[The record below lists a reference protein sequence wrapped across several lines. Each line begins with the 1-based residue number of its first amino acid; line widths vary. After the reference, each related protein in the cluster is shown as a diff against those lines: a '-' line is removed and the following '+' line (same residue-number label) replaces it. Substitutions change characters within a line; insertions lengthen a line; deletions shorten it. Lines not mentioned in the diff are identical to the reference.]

1 MAQEGFDLI
10 VIGTGTAASTVA
22 SACRSKDW
30 KVAVIDSRPFG
41 GTCALRGCEPK
52 KILVGA
58 AEAIDSIERLKSKE
72 VVQGDSRIDWP
83 SLMRFKRT
91 FTDPV
96 PEEREKSFSKAGIK
110 KFHGRA
116 RFTGPLKVQVGSDTL
131 EGKYVLIAAGSKPMT
146 LGIPGEEHLTTS
158 DRFLDLDV
166 LPQRAVL
173 IGGGYISMEFA
184 HVLARA
190 GVHTTILHNGERILP
205 GFDPDLITQLTEKTR
220 SLGIE
225 LHVQTTAA
233 AIEKSDAGLQVIAR
247 QQGKAMAFKTDLVIH
262 GAGRVPEIEDMNLA
276 AAGVESG
283 AKGVTVNEYLQSVS
297 HPKVYAA
304 GDAAASGGLPLTPVA
319 GYEGRIVAAN
329 LLEGNHLKPDYRG
342 IPTVAFT
349 TPPVASVGLS
359 EKAAREQGLKFKV
372 NHADTGGWNSS
383 RRIGETCSGF
393 KVLIE
398 EASGRILGAH
408 LLGPHAEETIN
419 FFALAI
425 RQDIM
430 ATALKETLF
439 AYPTQTSDIQYML

>member
-1 MAQEGFDLI
+1 MAQGFDLV

-22 SACRSKDW
+22 SACRSKGW
-30 KVAVIDSRPFG
+30 EVAVIDSRPFG
-41 GTCALRGCEPK
+41 GTCALRGCNPK

-58 AEAIDSIERLKSKE
+58 AEAIDSVERLKCKA

-83 SLMRFKRT
+83 ALMRFKRT

-96 PEEREKSFSKAGIK
+96 PEEREKSFSKEGIK
-110 KFHGRA
+110 TFHGRA
-116 RFTGPLKVQVGSDTL
+116 RFTGSLKIQVGSDNV
-131 EGKYVLIAAGSKPMT
+131 EGQHVLIAAGSKPMT

-158 DRFLDLDV
+158 DQFLDLDV
-166 LPQRAVL
+166 LPRRAVL

-190 GVHTTILHNGERILP
+190 GVHTTVLHKGERILP
-205 GFDPDLITQLTEKTR
+205 GFDPDLIAQLTERTR
-220 SLGIE
+220 SLGVE
-225 LHVQTTAA
+225 LHVQTTAEA
-233 AIEKSDAGLQVIAR
+233 VEKSDGGLKVIAS
-247 QQGKAMAFKTDLVIH
+247 QKGNEMVFKTDLVIH
-262 GAGRVPEIEDMNLA
+262 GAGRVPEIEDMNLT
-276 AAGVESG
+276 AAGVKSG

-297 HPKVYAA
+297 NPKVYAA

-319 GYEGRIVAAN
+319 GYEGGIVAAN
-329 LLEGNHLKPDYRG
+329 LLEGNHRKPDYLG

-359 EKAAREQGLKFKV
+359 EKAAREKGLKFKV
-372 NHADTGGWNSS
+372 NHADTGGWFSS

-393 KVLIE
+393 KVLVE

-408 LLGPHAEETIN
+408 LLGPHAEEIIN

-425 RQDIM
+425 RQNIL
-430 ATALKETLF
+430 ATALKEAIF
-439 AYPTQTSDIQYML
+439 SYPTQTSDIHYML